1 MKDPAAG
8 VAQLAEIGV
17 TRAMLPAFFFLGPD
31 GQERLAEF
39 GEKVVKPSAD

>member
-1 MKDPAAG
+1 MNDPAAG

-31 GQERLAEF
+31 GHERLAEF
-39 GEKVVKPSAD
+39 GEKVVKPNAD